1 MCDFVLM
8 NEFIKCGNR
17 WFSTHTHTHTH
28 THTINPVKKINE
40 LIKKATAVGCGYF
53 LYNNKEKK

>member
-8 NEFIKCGNR
+8 NKFIKCGNR
-17 WFSTHTHTHTH
+17 WIS

-53 LYNNKEKK
+53 LYNNKEKNNE